1 MKNKKRLKMFMFTLL
16 IVFAFIPLIS
26 LASDCVEA
34 YRANYCLWI
43 SSFGL
48 TMGTFMINLFYVLF
62 ALLFWFISPIG
73 ILFLLGI
80 KLFFSWKASVIRRNF
95 ALALQILSFLSW
107 SSLMIILLIVYLDS
121 VSYRVLGIGG
131 ELLNLAIKSGFAFL
145 FFMIILVFAERK
157 IISRQKNYNDD
168 KKKRDEEESKKR
180 NKNPKKKN
188 KKEKSI
194 KIAGIEFGGAKNKIK
209 EEIKEIIDNE
219 IDKI

>member
-1 MKNKKRLKMFMFTLL
+1 MKNEKRLKILGLMSL
-16 IVFAFIPLIS
+16 IVLVFIPFTS
-26 LASDCVEA
+26 MASDCMEV
-34 YRANYCLWI
+34 YRANYCPWL

-48 TMGTFMINLFYVLF
+48 TMGTFMIDLFFVLF

-157 IISRQKNYNDD
+157 IISRQKNYTDD
-168 KKKRDEEESKKR
+168 KKKGDEEESKKR
-180 NKNPKKKN
+180 NKNSKK
-188 KKEKSI
+188 
-194 KIAGIEFGGAKNKIK
+194 
-209 EEIKEIIDNE
+209 
-219 IDKI
+219 